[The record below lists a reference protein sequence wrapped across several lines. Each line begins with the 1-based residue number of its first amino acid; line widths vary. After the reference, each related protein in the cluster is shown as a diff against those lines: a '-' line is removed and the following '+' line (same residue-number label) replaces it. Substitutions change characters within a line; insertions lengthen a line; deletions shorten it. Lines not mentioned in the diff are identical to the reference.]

1 VDYYRQLIASYR
13 ERRRDGSYPS
23 ILINSIDLTRM
34 PELVTENRLVELTEY
49 LGSEVDRLARAGADY
64 GLLASNTPHI
74 VFEALSVAC
83 SIPLLSIVEA
93 ACEAAREMSLTKLG
107 LLGTRFTMRGR
118 FYHEVFGRHG
128 ITLRAPA
135 ANDLAYVHE
144 KYMGELVRG
153 DFRADTREGILGV
166 IDRLVQEGADGI
178 LLAGTELPLLLRG
191 TRDPGVPLLDTT
203 RIHVRR
209 AVTELLGSE
218 VS

>member
-13 ERRRDGSYPS
+13 ERRQDGSYPS

-34 PELVTENRLVELTEY
+34 LELVTENRLVELTEY
-49 LGSEVDRLARAGADY
+49 LGSEVDRLGRAGADY